1 MKYYVNDG
9 LAITHSGKMYTEGK
23 ELPAEE
29 LGEKHVK
36 VLLKEGSLIDERAYK
51 KKFGPTEEELK
62 AEAEAEAKAEMEKA
76 AAKKKVE
83 AGKDKRKELVK
94 VAAELGIKRANRM
107 KEKELIEAI
116 KRHRRNNP

>member
-51 KKFGPTEEELK
+51 KKFGPTDEELK
-62 AEAEAEAKAEMEKA
+62 TEAEAEAEKA

-107 KEKELIEAI
+107 KEKELLAAIEQA
-116 KRHRRNNP
+116 RAE